1 MNITSPNGTSF
12 TARYERISKKNLPGN
27 IRVTNTQ
34 KRRTKMKKVSFAL
47 ANALTKDRARRIRKK
62 YRKLRG
68 VQTGRGLVGNLA
80 RLELSMDSKAINSVF
95 EKKLIDEGI
104 KQIPDIYKYGTS
116 KLKNKNV
123 QQALSSDLANI
134 VVDET
139 QNRAENSLNN
149 LFGCV

>member
-1 MNITSPNGTSF
+1 
-12 TARYERISKKNLPGN
+12 
-27 IRVTNTQ
+27 
-34 KRRTKMKKVSFAL
+34 MKKVSFAL
-47 ANALTKDRARRIRKK
+47 ANALTKDRAKRIRKK

-149 LFGCV
+149 LSGCV

>member
-12 TARYERISKKNLPGN
+12 AARYERISKKNLPGN

-34 KRRTKMKKVSFAL
+34 KRQTKMKKVSFAL

-80 RLELSMDSKAINSVF
+80 RLELNMGSKAINS
-95 EKKLIDEGI
+95 
-104 KQIPDIYKYGTS
+104 S
-116 KLKNKNV
+116 NKN
-123 QQALSSDLANI
+123 
-134 VVDET
+134 
-139 QNRAENSLNN
+139 
-149 LFGCV
+149 